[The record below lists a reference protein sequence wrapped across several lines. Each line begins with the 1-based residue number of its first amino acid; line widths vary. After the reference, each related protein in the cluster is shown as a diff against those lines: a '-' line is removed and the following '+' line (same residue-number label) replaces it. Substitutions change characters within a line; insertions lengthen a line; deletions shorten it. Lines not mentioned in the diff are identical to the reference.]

1 MFIKKTMI
9 LLIIYNNNGCI
20 IKLKTI
26 MYVHM
31 LLKNSSL
38 FRNLNYEGSRERVSV
53 TPEGSAKR

>member
-1 MFIKKTMI
+1 MVV
-9 LLIIYNNNGCI
+9 YY